1 MYLVEGISQV
11 LLASFETFSS
21 LHELRLKIEQ
31 LSLLYEA
38 ASLDRTRLHS
48 LLENL
53 HLRNDKKQNPKLKVL
68 TPNWL
73 TLECPRS

>member
-1 MYLVEGISQV
+1 
-11 LLASFETFSS
+11 
-21 LHELRLKIEQ
+21 
-31 LSLLYEA
+31 
-38 ASLDRTRLHS
+38 LHS